1 MKTAIELIVD
11 ERKRQIEAEGYT
23 PEHDDT
29 HTNGELAM
37 AAATYAA
44 RPNINVNI
52 GKHHGVFLTIKR
64 GMLWPFESKSFK
76 PSYYD
81 DRKRE
86 LVKSVSLMIAEI
98 ERLQRLEEK
107 EAKANKIKV
116 IQVCETDCDNQPYE
130 VEVKS
135 HSYTFC
141 CRKGFEKSLKDFAKT
156 QGGKK

>member
-1 MKTAIELIVD
+1 MKTAIELITE
-11 ERKRQIEAEGYT
+11 ERKRQIEVKGYT

-37 AAATYAA
+37 SAAAYAA

-52 GKHHGVFLTIKR
+52 GKHQGVFLTIKR
-64 GMLWPFESKSFK
+64 GMLWPFESSSFK
-76 PSYYD
+76 PSYSN

-107 EAKANKIKV
+107 IK
-116 IQVCETDCDNQPYE
+116 QSEKEPDNPNQIE
-130 VEVKS
+130 I
-135 HSYTFC
+135 F
-141 CRKGFEKSLKDFAKT
+141 
-156 QGGKK
+156 